1 MKFYDEL
8 EKGINGMKIKN
19 EDQIKQQKRRL
30 KKMQLLRKAKN

>member
-8 EKGINGMKIKN
+8 EKGMKGMRMKN

-30 KKMQLLRKAKN
+30 KKM